1 MCVCVVCVCVCV
13 CVCILACSCASSP
26 HIPPPSP
33 RPSLQGCICHFKI
46 CQQNSLLV
54 LMHNHG
60 EVLFSVETYDSHY
73 LCETEEESSLPRWRM
88 YAMGQKITLPT
99 PTNSSLRVPTVTCP
113 DEHVTYTFFACD
125 VKANCWSDS
134 LKTSSHTE
142 TVVSTSRVL
151 TLE

>member
-1 MCVCVVCVCVCV
+1 MCVYCCVCVCVCV
-13 CVCILACSCASSP
+13 CVCMRLCILPCSLASDPPRPRP
-26 HIPPPSP
+26 HPYRSS
-33 RPSLQGCICHFKI
+33 RPSLQRCICNFKI
-46 CQQNSLLV
+46 CQQNSLLL

-60 EVLFSVETYDSHY
+60 EVLLSVETYDSHY
-73 LCETEEESSLPRWRM
+73 LCETEEESTLPRWRM

-134 LKTSSHTE
+134 LKTRSHIE
-142 TVVSTSRVL
+142 TV
-151 TLE
+151 